1 LRYKLL
7 IATFLSCSFSFAQP
21 EEKEQSLPEVKH
33 ASQFIRVK
41 YLHDLMPSLTR
52 KEIIELQSDD
62 AGQLLQRFPG
72 IHVRSYGGLGGLK
85 TISVRGLGGQH
96 SQLVIDG
103 FTSTQD
109 QTGQIN
115 LGTIQT
121 DNIEEV
127 VLKNY
132 QLNLAPASAMSAG
145 NVIIMNTFE
154 NRFSNKK
161 NEFRFAQRLGSF
173 GQTDTYLA
181 YKKGDSLMRYF
192 VAAYGKFRQSHGL
205 YPFTVMNGN
214 QPQEGVR
221 INNFYR
227 DLNAGISAGWNV
239 RKKGYLIANYRR
251 TVIDQELPGPV
262 VLYYDH
268 ADETLAQDN
277 QVLQLKFN
285 SNHRKGFDFLGFA
298 SARIGTMHYHDPSYF
313 NLGLERSSDYLNQ
326 GFVLGANV
334 AYSGFQH
341 VRLYLASEQQ
351 MSRLESD
358 EIQGTPH
365 RQHHFSVLG
374 ATWARKNFKTV
385 TQLAYQ
391 SIYEHNTASK
401 GTWKQRANPFIEL
414 TYQHAKRIELRSG
427 IAYRSS
433 FRMPSFNELYYNN
446 IGNTQL
452 NPERAEQFSLFSD
465 LVIEKTR
472 VDWTIRPTIYFNQ
485 VIDKIVAIP
494 SQNLFIW
501 SMQNVGLVHV
511 KGFDFQCLASFELN
525 KNNKLNLSSNYTF
538 QYATDQ
544 TDPNS
549 PTYGHQLA
557 YVPLHNGNI
566 DLSYHYKKHGLR
578 LGVFANSLRYSLNE
592 NTPSN
597 IVKAYALLDAAIFT
611 RFDYKTHQFRLQFSV
626 KNALNSSY
634 AVIRNYVMPGRNF
647 LITLNYEIGK

>member
-1 LRYKLL
+1 M
-7 IATFLSCSFSFAQP
+7 
-21 EEKEQSLPEVKH
+21 PEVKY

-161 NEFRFAQRLGSF
+161 NELRFAQRLGSF

-205 YPFTVMNGN
+205 YPYTVVNGN

-221 INNFYR
+221 TNNFYR

-239 RKKGYLIANYRR
+239 RKKGYLMANYRR
-251 TVIDQELPGPV
+251 TVINQELPGPV

-298 SARIGTMHYHDPSYF
+298 SARIGTMHYK
-313 NLGLERSSDYLNQ
+313 
-326 GFVLGANV
+326 A
-334 AYSGFQH
+334 
-341 VRLYLASEQQ
+341 
-351 MSRLESD
+351 
-358 EIQGTPH
+358 H
-365 RQHHFSVLG
+365 R
-374 ATWARKNFKTV
+374 N
-385 TQLAYQ
+385 
-391 SIYEHNTASK
+391 
-401 GTWKQRANPFIEL
+401 
-414 TYQHAKRIELRSG
+414 
-427 IAYRSS
+427 S
-433 FRMPSFNELYYNN
+433 FRL
-446 IGNTQL
+446 
-452 NPERAEQFSLFSD
+452 
-465 LVIEKTR
+465 
-472 VDWTIRPTIYFNQ
+472 
-485 VIDKIVAIP
+485 
-494 SQNLFIW
+494 
-501 SMQNVGLVHV
+501 
-511 KGFDFQCLASFELN
+511 
-525 KNNKLNLSSNYTF
+525 
-538 QYATDQ
+538 
-544 TDPNS
+544 
-549 PTYGHQLA
+549 
-557 YVPLHNGNI
+557 
-566 DLSYHYKKHGLR
+566 
-578 LGVFANSLRYSLNE
+578 
-592 NTPSN
+592 
-597 IVKAYALLDAAIFT
+597 
-611 RFDYKTHQFRLQFSV
+611 
-626 KNALNSSY
+626 
-634 AVIRNYVMPGRNF
+634 
-647 LITLNYEIGK
+647 